1 MSSDSNELVLDP
13 FCGSGS
19 TGKAAWISN
28 RRFILI
34 EKNEEYFKRAE
45 ERMKKLMLQKKIT
58 EF

>member
-1 MSSDSNELVLDP
+1 MSSNSNELVLDP

-19 TGKAAWISN
+19 TGEAARISN

-34 EKNEEYFKRAE
+34 EKNEVYFKRAE